1 MAHTQAL
8 HSLSKLPWSRISRV
22 LTMIRKSLIL
32 LSLDQVNKRFMRFMR
47 FMVVISKSQTDDEGK

>member
-8 HSLSKLPWSRISRV
+8 HSLYKLPWSRISRV
-22 LTMIRKSLIL
+22 LKMIRKSLIL
-32 LSLDQVNKRFMRFMR
+32 LSLDQVSKIFMR